1 MPEPQPTPSQVVVRV
16 EAVGINFAD
25 TMSTHGSYPG
35 TPPPPFISGREFAG
49 VVEATGERVMGYTQF
64 GAAAEEVVVSKRMIW
79 PQPQGWTSVQSA
91 AFPVAFLTAYL
102 AYWKAGL
109 TPDALEPAYPRKQRR
124 VLIHAAAGGVGTA
137 AVEIGKLL
145 GIETYGT
152 ASSNTKLERVKKL
165 GLNHGINYREVNFQQ
180 RVLELTNGDGVDS
193 VFEMLGGENTARSL
207 RCCRSFGRVIIYG
220 TATGERHRFDTG
232 VMMAKSVSAHGL
244 WLSVLSNDHE
254 LIARAMKTMQPWI
267 EQGKLHPEIGHVLP
281 MEKAG
286 EAHRLMLGRA
296 NYGKIVLTIA

>member
-1 MPEPQPTPSQVVVRV
+1 
-16 EAVGINFAD
+16 
-25 TMSTHGSYPG
+25 
-35 TPPPPFISGREFAG
+35 
-49 VVEATGERVMGYTQF
+49 
-64 GAAAEEVVVSKRMIW
+64 
-79 PQPQGWTSVQSA
+79 
-91 AFPVAFLTAYL
+91 
-102 AYWKAGL
+102 
-109 TPDALEPAYPRKQRR
+109 
-124 VLIHAAAGGVGTA
+124 
-137 AVEIGKLL
+137 
-145 GIETYGT
+145 
-152 ASSNTKLERVKKL
+152 VKKL